1 MMCFSTARKV
11 YTQFADQNLTMG
23 SKQVNLLIIV
33 DGEIDSTSHQEVNKA
48 AIKAEQ
54 RKTTLIITLHEIF
67 EWFLDSISKRQ
78 AL

>member
-1 MMCFSTARKV
+1 MLFNCKKSIYTIGRSEFDRK
-11 YTQFADQNLTMG
+11 G

-33 DGEIDSTSHQEVNKA
+33 DGEIDSTLHQEANKA

-54 RKTTLIITLHEIF
+54 RKTTLIITLHEII

>member
-1 MMCFSTARKV
+1 MLFNCKKSIYTIGRSEFDRK
-11 YTQFADQNLTMG
+11 G

>member
-1 MMCFSTARKV
+1 M
-11 YTQFADQNLTMG
+11 
-23 SKQVNLLIIV
+23 
-33 DGEIDSTSHQEVNKA
+33 DGEIDSTLHQEANKA

-54 RKTTLIITLHEIF
+54 RKTTLIITLHEII